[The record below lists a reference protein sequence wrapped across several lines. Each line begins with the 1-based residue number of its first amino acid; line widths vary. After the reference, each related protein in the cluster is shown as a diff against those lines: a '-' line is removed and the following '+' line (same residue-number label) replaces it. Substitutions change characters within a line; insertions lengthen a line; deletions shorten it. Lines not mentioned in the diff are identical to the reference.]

1 MGGVDLANMLISI
14 YQIPIK
20 THRWYIKVFWHLID
34 IAKVNGWIIY
44 RKYCEQNRVPVKPRM
59 TLIKFFTD
67 IARGLM
73 HAKQP
78 DPKIPH
84 GRPL

>member
-20 THRWYIKVFWHLID
+20 THGWYIKVFWHLVD

-44 RKYCEQNRVPVKPRM
+44 RKYCEQNR
-59 TLIKFFTD
+59 
-67 IARGLM
+67 GLM